1 MRKNREMKD
10 RLQRVLLQDRMAGKC
25 NMLPMLKSDL
35 EGLLADYF
43 DLDKESL
50 RLEVSADEDGS
61 YRIVM
66 RARAVRM
73 YR

>member
-1 MRKNREMKD
+1 MRKNREIKD

>member
-1 MRKNREMKD
+1 MRKNREIKD

-50 RLEVSADEDGS
+50 CVTVSADEDGS

>member
-1 MRKNREMKD
+1 
-10 RLQRVLLQDRMAGKC
+10 
-25 NMLPMLKSDL
+25 MLPMLKSDL

-61 YRIVM
+61 YRIVI